1 MDSTLV
7 LDGDT
12 NTESQRLADGDPTTS
27 KTFASSKCSDSSHGL
42 GKIDTENS

>member
-12 NTESQRLADGDPTTS
+12 DTKSQRLADGDPTTS
-27 KTFASSKCSDSSHGL
+27 KASASNKHFDSSHGL
-42 GKIDTENS
+42 RKIDTENS